1 MSYQFQCDSPFP
13 EQIKSIAQAEV
24 TAANGYLRHNGG
36 ETAVHELRKR
46 CKKIRAL
53 LRLVRPQII
62 STFQRENT
70 HYRKLANTLAHTRDL
85 TALRIALL
93 GLAPPH
99 HFHRLHHLL
108 DELIQAEQ
116 NHSAVQEALKLLD
129 RGQMRIPSWPLEQ
142 LGWHDAEAGYLRGY
156 RKAASAWRKVRRH
169 KNANRLHLLRKRA
182 KDHWYQS
189 RLLRKRYP
197 LTVGERCKSLKELGE
212 VLGDWRDLHLLARLV
227 ITQGDKLQSE
237 FGTVLKIIR
246 HRQSLLMKKTEA
258 LCEALFSKP
267 QFKI

>member
-24 TAANGYLRHNGG
+24 TAANGYLLRNGG

-53 LRLVRPQII
+53 LRLVRKPIG
-62 STFQRENT
+62 SAFQHENS
-70 HYRKLANTLAHTRDL
+70 HYQNLASTLAHTRDL
-85 TALRIALL
+85 TALRVALL
-93 GLAPPH
+93 SLAPPH

-108 DELIQAEQ
+108 NELIQSEQ
-116 NHSAVQEALKLLD
+116 NHSAVKVALRLLEK
-129 RGQMRIPSWPLEQ
+129 GQGRIPSWPLEN
-142 LGWHDAEAGYLRGY
+142 LDWSDAEQGYLYGY
-156 RKAASAWRKVRRH
+156 RKALNAWHKVRRH
-169 KNANRLHLLRKRA
+169 KNADRLHLLRKRA

-189 RLLRKRYP
+189 RLLKRRYP
-197 LTVGERCKSLKELGE
+197 LTLGERCKSLKALGQA
-212 VLGDWRDLHLLARLV
+212 LGDWRDLHLLARLV
-227 ITQGDKLQSE
+227 IVQGDKLQSE

-246 HRQSLLMKKTEA
+246 HRQTLLMKEIEA

-267 QFKI
+267 HFKF